1 MQQQTLSWALSLPA
15 AVDGAQ
21 RGATLALPAFEAS
34 MQVAKVCHTTLTT
47 TTTTYYMKVVKL
59 STSVVSIFTRYN

>member
-1 MQQQTLSWALSLPA
+1 MQQPLSWALSLPA

-47 TTTTYYMKVVKL
+47 TTTYYMKVVKL